1 MKWLSKYFDG
11 CWNFLMCFSS
21 FNKFGMSYFLLC
33 YFFFSEGVI
42 VFIEVTAS

>member
-21 FNKFGMSYFLLC
+21 FFLFLIVL
-33 YFFFSEGVI
+33 FFFSEGVI